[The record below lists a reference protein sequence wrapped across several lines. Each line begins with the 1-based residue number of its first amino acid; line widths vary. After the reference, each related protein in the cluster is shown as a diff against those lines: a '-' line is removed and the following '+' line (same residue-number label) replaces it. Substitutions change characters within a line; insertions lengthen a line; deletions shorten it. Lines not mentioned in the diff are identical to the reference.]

1 MMIMALIVCSN
12 VHSILIEWCD
22 IMIGRLRNLQQSFSC
37 IRFWPSTTSYAIQ
50 YDSYITLL
58 ITTDQ
63 LEHVFYSNNS
73 TKWAKELRSIN
84 IKQIE
89 KKTKKRSSWNR
100 TLVFS
105 FCRNHTLWE
114 ESDRLYQIQIDS
126 VIQLKSYQFLDWQK

>member
-1 MMIMALIVCSN
+1 MIMALIVCSN
-12 VHSILIEWCD
+12 VHSILIECCD
-22 IMIGRLRNLQQSFSC
+22 IMIDRLRSLQQSFSC

-50 YDSYITLL
+50 YDSYITLF
-58 ITTDQ
+58 ITTDR

-89 KKTKKRSSWNR
+89 KKTKKHSSWNR

-105 FCRNHTLWE
+105 FCRNHALWE